1 MTHVRAVMVLAISN
15 NGGRRN
21 RCAISAATLSL
32 FARGADGPP
41 WPALRSSLAS
51 GLQQIVTNIISR
63 IVVASVA
70 LIVCAAVAVAE
81 PTSTANLLRD
91 LPPDD
96 LAKIAELAQ
105 LFSDAI
111 RNGQLTDAQIKATLN
126 TGDVEALIRTL
137 GPDAARLLQDI
148 TTGLKAN
155 YSDEQL
161 HQLLGGL
168 TDIK

>member
-1 MTHVRAVMVLAISN
+1 M
-15 NGGRRN
+15 
-21 RCAISAATLSL
+21 
-32 FARGADGPP
+32 
-41 WPALRSSLAS
+41 
-51 GLQQIVTNIISR
+51 
-63 IVVASVA
+63 ASVA

-91 LPPDD
+91 LPPDV

>member
-1 MTHVRAVMVLAISN
+1 MEGGGIAALSQRPPFHYSRAAPTVHRGRHCVVPIS
-15 NGGRRN
+15 
-21 RCAISAATLSL
+21 
-32 FARGADGPP
+32 
-41 WPALRSSLAS
+41 S

-63 IVVASVA
+63 FVVASVA

-81 PTSTANLLRD
+81 PTTTANLLRD
-91 LPPDD
+91 LPPDV